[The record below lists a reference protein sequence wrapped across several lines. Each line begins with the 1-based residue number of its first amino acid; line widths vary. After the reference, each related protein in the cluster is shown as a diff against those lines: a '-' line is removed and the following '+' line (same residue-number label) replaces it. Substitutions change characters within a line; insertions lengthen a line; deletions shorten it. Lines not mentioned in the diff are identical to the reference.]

1 MLKIFKIILPVTV
14 LALAMSLMIG
24 CSATGGSSTTSGT
37 NQNSTSSSIQNQDS
51 SSVQQTSN
59 SSDTQKLGGQRPNG
73 NGGPQMDQMLS
84 RVAEILN
91 ISEEDFTAAFQEAMS
106 ANMPQRPSGS
116 EQPPQTQGEPP
127 QQPPE
132 QSEGGFSNGQLGQRS
147 GQHPGFDMQK
157 IYEQLA
163 EKLGISADDIA
174 SAFDQARQE
183 LNNQQ

>member
-91 ISEEDFTAAFQEAMS
+91 LS
-106 ANMPQRPSGS
+106 
-116 EQPPQTQGEPP
+116 QGEPP

>member
-14 LALAMSLMIG
+14 LALVMSLMIG
-24 CSATGGSSTTSGT
+24 CSSAGTGTNTGTNQTPSSSSTQNQGSLSGQQSSGT
-37 NQNSTSSSIQNQDS
+37 NTTHNPGTWN
-51 SSVQQTSN
+51 
-59 SSDTQKLGGQRPNG
+59 GHGG
-73 NGGPQMDQMLS
+73 NGGTQMNQMLS
-84 RVAEILN
+84 KVAQILN
-91 ISEEDFTAAFQEAMS
+91 VPEDQFTAAFQEAMS

-132 QSEGGFSNGQLGQRS
+132 QSEGGFSNGQPGQRS

-157 IYEQLA
+157 IYEQVA

-174 SAFDQARQE
+174 SAFEQARQE